1 MPRLDADIGYR
12 WKPIEP
18 LTASVSS
25 YDFAGIDSLLYQ
37 WMHFRRQQEASNPDA
52 YKAFLERLERRW
64 AIETG
69 IIEGIYVIDRGVT
82 QTLVENGLIADLI
95 DRGSTNRDPQE
106 LIRVLR
112 DHQDAAAF
120 VTESIRRE
128 TQLSKH
134 HIRQLHQILTRNQ
147 PTYTAVDQFGKV
159 FEATLDRG
167 GFKTL
172 PNNPTR
178 REDGL
183 IHEYCPPIQVESE
196 LDNLINWYNGF
207 QLVES
212 SHHPLLIAAWL
223 HHRFTQIHPFQDG
236 NGRVARA
243 LLTWHLT
250 REKYLPIVIS
260 RDDRTRYIES
270 LESADAGDL
279 TPFVVLLVQLERR
292 TILEALGETEPIADS
307 DLVDQIVDHIVE
319 QIKRQDRERQSQMRS
334 VNDSASRLCDIAAK
348 TLTSQGSQI
357 CRRFNEAGMPVYSRV
372 DRGGP
377 GDKEHWYRAEVV
389 QTAQGSQHWVNLNE
403 ARFFVKLSIN
413 PEEQL
418 RTPRLVFVVSLHHVG
433 QQLTGIMATTAFAQI
448 RDFREPDSEESQE
461 FTGLYFRDCT
471 VEPFTFTWRDNT
483 ESMGKRFAAWVE
495 ERLGIALRYWS
506 AFIS

>member
-1 MPRLDADIGYR
+1 MPETTSSIGYK

-18 LTASVSS
+18 LDDTGSS
-25 YDFAGIDSLLYQ
+25 YDFGEIDSLLYQ
-37 WMHFRRQQEASNPDA
+37 WMHFRRQQEASNPDT
-52 YKAFLERLERRW
+52 YRAFLERLERRW

-69 IIEGIYVIDRGVT
+69 IIEGIYNIDRGVT
-82 QTLVENGLIADLI
+82 QTLVENGLVADLI
-95 DRGSTNRDPQE
+95 DRRSTNRDPEE
-106 LIRVLR
+106 LVRVLR

-128 TQLSKH
+128 THFSKH
-134 HIRQLHQILTRNQ
+134 YVRELHQILTRNQ
-147 PTYTAVDQFGKV
+147 PTYTAVDQFGSV
-159 FEATLDRG
+159 FEAILDQG
-167 GFKTL
+167 GFKVL

-178 REDGL
+178 LEDGL

-212 SHHPLLIAAWL
+212 SHHPLLVAAWL

-250 REKYLPIVIS
+250 KEKYLPVVIS
-260 RDDRTRYIES
+260 RDDRTRYIEA

-279 TPFVVLLVQLERR
+279 TPFVALLVQLERR
-292 TILEALGETEPIADS
+292 TILEALGEPELVADS
-307 DLVDQIVDHIVE
+307 GLVDQIVDHIVE
-319 QIKRQDRERQSQMRS
+319 QIRRQNRERQSQMRS
-334 VNDSASRLCDIAAK
+334 VNEAASSLRDIAASI
-348 TLTSQGSQI
+348 LSAQGNQI
-357 CRRFNEAGMPVYSRV
+357 CRRFNEAGMPAYPVV

-377 GDKEHWYRAEVV
+377 GAKEHWYRAEVV
-389 QTAQGSQHWVNLNE
+389 QTAQEAQHWANLNE
-403 ARFFVKLSIN
+403 ARFFVKFSIN
-413 PEEQL
+413 PEEQS

-433 QQLTGIMATTAFAQI
+433 QQLTGIMAVTAFAQI
-448 RDFREPDSEESQE
+448 RDSGEPDSGESQE
-461 FTGLYFRDCT
+461 SAELYFRDCT
-471 VEPFTFTWRDNT
+471 VEPFTFTWRDNA
-483 ESMGKRFAAWVE
+483 ESMEKRFTAWVE